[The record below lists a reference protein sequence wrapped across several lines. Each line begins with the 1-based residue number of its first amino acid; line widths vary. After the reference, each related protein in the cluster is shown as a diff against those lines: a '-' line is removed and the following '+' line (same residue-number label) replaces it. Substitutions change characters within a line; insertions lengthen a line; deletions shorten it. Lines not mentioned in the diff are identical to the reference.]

1 MLAFCDGHRAT
12 IALPDPSFHRF
23 LMIRSDELILTAL
36 FSSSCC
42 RCSVLFLATEQLNRC
57 CFLYLCDSISLF
69 VSFRGPNNH

>member
-42 RCSVLFLATEQLNRC
+42 RCSVLFFSN
-57 CFLYLCDSISLF
+57 
-69 VSFRGPNNH
+69 